1 MKESILPKWSI
12 SFHHIMKKLLKKLER
27 KLKEDVHGIHARGM
41 YENQEKMMLLCVATR
56 NEVEQIKRIAIH
68 QDRYAFV
75 IITNAREVR
84 GKGFKKPE

>member
-1 MKESILPKWSI
+1 M
-12 SFHHIMKKLLKKLER
+12 ER

-56 NEVEQIKRIAIH
+56 NEKYQRERDIILEDNENLHNEVEQIKRIAIH